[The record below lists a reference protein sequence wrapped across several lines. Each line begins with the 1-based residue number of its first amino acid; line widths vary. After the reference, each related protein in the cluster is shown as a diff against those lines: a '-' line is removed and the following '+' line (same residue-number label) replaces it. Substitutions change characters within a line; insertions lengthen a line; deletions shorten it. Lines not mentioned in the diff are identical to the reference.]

1 MRVFPIRARLA
12 RLDCIHIL
20 EHPCPKRDVISLLDL
35 PTSITTRPEQV
46 QPEPHLHIEPA
57 HPASPSCRER
67 IQRTRRFSA
76 FSSSVLGLQ
85 AVVLLVP
92 LGLPR
97 DHARHMASNW
107 CGGTC
112 VTPASRLQRLNT
124 VNRF

>member
-67 IQRTRRFSA
+67 IERTRRFSA
-76 FSSSVLGLQ
+76 FHPRCLGCKLVCYLYHSACREIMPDTWRPTGAAVL
-85 AVVLLVP
+85 
-92 LGLPR
+92 
-97 DHARHMASNW
+97 
-107 CGGTC
+107 
-112 VTPASRLQRLNT
+112 ASRQLAACSAST
-124 VNRF
+124 PSTGS